1 MPILDAAETIEGLY
15 FTLGCSGGGLS
26 LAPSIGKIMADFIV
40 DGKKSAD
47 INTLR
52 LNWFAEGKQIDWDNT

>member
-26 LAPSIGKIMADFIV
+26 LAPSIGKIIADFIV

-47 INTLR
+47 INTL
-52 LNWFAEGKQIDWDNT
+52 